1 MTVSVKF
8 ACGHT
13 LDADPDKAA
22 PICHCGEKRIA
33 LVKAPNPR
41 IVGTATGPLVETKP
55 MEPGSVNLATD
66 ALKLKDTSK
75 EEH

>member
-1 MTVSVKF
+1 MISIRF

-33 LVKAPNPR
+33 LVKAPPPR

-55 MEPGSVNLATD
+55 MEPGTVNLASEPLT
-66 ALKLKDTSK
+66 LKLT
-75 EEH
+75 EEKN